1 MIIAKRL
8 KGKAIATWLGPT
20 GDAARRAL
28 TRARQRITNAAGRL
42 DLYVDIA
49 DPMSFLTAQA
59 VRRLIEAYPVEVVVH
74 VVTPPASDV
83 DAAPT
88 LRAKHAVRDAQQV
101 AAYWNIAFPGT
112 READSGTVRDVGTSM
127 IKNRPGPEQLRAFLD
142 LTSAMWAGDKKKV
155 GVLLLQYGTESS
167 TSIPPIL
174 NSAYAE
180 LRKAGHY
187 QAAMIHYAGE
197 WYWGIDRLPYLEAAL
212 GRDLG
217 TTAPPVVP
225 VRDEAERGPL
235 ALSDKPLVCELWFS
249 FRSPYSYLA
258 LETIE
263 GILAPQQVPLVL
275 KPIQPAAARG
285 IPLPQVKQMYIVRDA
300 KREADRLG
308 VAFGELC
315 DPVGKGIENCLG
327 IAHWAQQRGA
337 DQAMAFCRS
346 ALRGIW
352 SEALDVAEYIDLR
365 QIVERAGLP
374 WTEAQAA
381 IGAPAAAKAAM
392 ANATE
397 MALYSLWGV
406 PSVRCGDFIAWGQ
419 DRLPLLADRLRRHA
433 LVKPIAGDH

>member
-1 MIIAKRL
+1 MVVRGLEVPAIKR
-8 KGKAIATWLGPT
+8 
-20 GDAARRAL
+20 
-28 TRARQRITNAAGRL
+28 
-42 DLYVDIA
+42 
-49 DPMSFLTAQA
+49 
-59 VRRLIEAYPVEVVVH
+59 
-74 VVTPPASDV
+74 
-83 DAAPT
+83 
-88 LRAKHAVRDAQQV
+88 
-101 AAYWNIAFPGT
+101 
-112 READSGTVRDVGTSM
+112 
-127 IKNRPGPEQLRAFLD
+127 
-142 LTSAMWAGDKKKV
+142 
-155 GVLLLQYGTESS
+155 
-167 TSIPPIL
+167 
-174 NSAYAE
+174 
-180 LRKAGHY
+180 
-187 QAAMIHYAGE
+187 
-197 WYWGIDRLPYLEAAL
+197 
-212 GRDLG
+212 
-217 TTAPPVVP
+217 
-225 VRDEAERGPL
+225 
-235 ALSDKPLVCELWFS
+235 
-249 FRSPYSYLA
+249 
-258 LETIE
+258 
-263 GILAPQQVPLVL
+263 
-275 KPIQPAAARG
+275 
-285 IPLPQVKQMYIVRDA
+285 MYIVRDA